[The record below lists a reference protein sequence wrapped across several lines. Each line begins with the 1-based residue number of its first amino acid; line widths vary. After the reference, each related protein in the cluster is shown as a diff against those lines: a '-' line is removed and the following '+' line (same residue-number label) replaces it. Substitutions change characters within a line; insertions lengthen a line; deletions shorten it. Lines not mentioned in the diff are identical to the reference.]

1 GRARVCVANSVFVLA
16 HAGAPRRACT
26 MFRGWF
32 AGALEFVGA
41 QLGNRIDLASE
52 EIRCAAQGPLGRC
65 VFEIAPK
72 ADR

>member
-1 GRARVCVANSVFVLA
+1 VANSVFVLA

-41 QLGNRIDLASE
+41 WLGNRVALACE
-52 EIRCAAQGPLGRC
+52 ERLCAAEGRLERC